1 MTNKEKY
8 KETFRVLQPDAE
20 QWEVQPMKH
29 NIRTFKSKRVL
40 ALVAVIAVLLVASV
54 GAYAADIGGIQGTV
68 RGWLHG
74 AQRDVA
80 VTGRD
85 DGGYDF
91 EYIDENGKKQSFS
104 GGGIAMEKG
113 GKERPLTA
121 EETLEGGGFEVVRGD
136 DGRLRLY
143 YYDKTYD
150 ITDLMGDD
158 GVGKFRFKESDKPF
172 ARTLYVTVEQD
183 VVDGEL
189 TTGSVSLGS
198 RPTGSRAS
206 YIWLDK

>member
-8 KETFRVLQPDAE
+8 KEAFGVLQPNE
-20 QWEVQPMKH
+20 TQWEVQPMKH
-29 NIRTFKSKRVL
+29 NIRTFKSKRML

-54 GAYAADIGGIQGTV
+54 GAYAADVGGIQETV

-80 VTGRD
+80 VTERD

-91 EYIDENGKKQSFS
+91 EYIDENGNKQSFS
-104 GGGIAMEKG
+104 GGGVAMG
-113 GKERPLTA
+113 RDGKERPLTA
-121 EETLEGGGFEVVRGD
+121 EEALEGSGFDVVRGE

-143 YYDKTYD
+143 YYDKTFD
-150 ITDLMGDD
+150 ITDLMGD
-158 GVGKFRFKESDKPF
+158 GSVGKFRFKESDKPF

-198 RPTGSRAS
+198 WPDGSRAS
-206 YIWLDK
+206 YIWLGK

>member
-1 MTNKEKY
+1 MTNKERY
-8 KETFRVLQPDAE
+8 KEAFGVLQPNE
-20 QWEVQPMKH
+20 THWEVQPMKN

-54 GAYAADIGGIQGTV
+54 GAYAADVGGIQGTV

-80 VTGRD
+80 VTERD

-104 GGGIAMEKG
+104 GGGVAMG
-113 GKERPLTA
+113 RDGKERPLTA
-121 EETLEGGGFEVVRGD
+121 EEALEGSGFEVVEGE

-172 ARTLYVTVEQD
+172 ARTLYVTVEQT

-189 TTGSVSLGS
+189 TTGSVSLGGW
-198 RPTGSRAS
+198 PDGSRAD

>member
-8 KETFRVLQPDAE
+8 KEAFRVLQPDAE

-29 NIRTFKSKRVL
+29 NIRTFKTKRIL
-40 ALVAVIAVLLVASV
+40 AVAAVVVILAVAAV
-54 GAYAADIGGIQGTV
+54 GAYAADVGGIQATV

-80 VTGRD
+80 VSERG

-91 EYIDENGKKQSFS
+91 EYVDENGNKQSFS
-104 GGGIAMEKG
+104 GGGVAMERN
-113 GKERPLTA
+113 GKERSLTA
-121 EETLEGGGFEVVRGD
+121 EEVMEGEGFEVVKGD

-143 YYDKTYD
+143 YYDKTFD
-150 ITDLMGDD
+150 ITDLMGEDA
-158 GVGKFRFKESDKPF
+158 VGKFRFKESDKVF
-172 ARTLYVTVEQD
+172 ARTMYVTVAQD
-183 VVDGEL
+183 VVEGVL
-189 TTGSVSLGS
+189 TTSSVSLSS
-198 RPTGSRAS
+198 RPDGSRAE